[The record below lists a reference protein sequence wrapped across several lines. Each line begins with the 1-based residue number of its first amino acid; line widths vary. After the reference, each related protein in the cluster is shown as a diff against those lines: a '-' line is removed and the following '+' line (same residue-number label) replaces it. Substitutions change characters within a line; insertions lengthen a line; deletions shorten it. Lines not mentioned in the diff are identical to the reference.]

1 MNWSAV
7 VIEPLQAILDRLAIV
22 VPRLLG
28 GLIILFVGWLIAA
41 FLRKAVE
48 RVLSATAVN
57 VLADRIGFSQTLRR
71 GAISMTLGELIGLLG
86 YWVIMI
92 ATIIVMLQFIGV
104 TVASEWLE
112 RFGYFIPRLIISI
125 VIFLFGTL
133 LAGFLGTTVR
143 VTCLNAGIPQG
154 YLLGQV
160 VSTAI
165 VLLSVIVSLEQLQVV
180 TRTIEVALY
189 ILMGAF
195 GLASALALGLGG
207 QDVVRRYLN
216 TLWDQHKQNDNPR

>member
-7 VIEPLQAILDRLAIV
+7 VVEPLQAIVDRLAIV
-22 VPRLLG
+22 IPRLLG
-28 GLIILFVGWLIAA
+28 GLIILFVGWLIASV
-41 FLRKAVE
+41 LRKAIE
-48 RVLSATAVN
+48 RLLSVSAVN
-57 VLADRIGFSQTLRR
+57 MLADRIGFSQTLRR
-71 GAISMTLGELIGLLG
+71 GAISLTFGELIALLG

-92 ATIIVMLQFIGV
+92 ATIIVMLQFMGV

-143 VTCLNAGIPQG
+143 VTSLNAGIRQG

-165 VLLSVIVSLEQLQVV
+165 VLLSVFVSLEQLQVV

-195 GLASALALGLGG
+195 GLAFALALGLGG
-207 QDVVRRYLN
+207 QDVVRRWLN
-216 TLWDQHKQNDNPR
+216 ELWDQRKPSDSAR